1 VTRLGKAVRSR
12 KWESRASY
20 ASYTPT
26 LELGE
31 EEEEE
36 EAEGKRDEEPPD
48 QSVAGSHTMTL
59 ELGGETDVE
68 AL

>member
-1 VTRLGKAVRSR
+1 
-12 KWESRASY
+12 
-20 ASYTPT
+20 